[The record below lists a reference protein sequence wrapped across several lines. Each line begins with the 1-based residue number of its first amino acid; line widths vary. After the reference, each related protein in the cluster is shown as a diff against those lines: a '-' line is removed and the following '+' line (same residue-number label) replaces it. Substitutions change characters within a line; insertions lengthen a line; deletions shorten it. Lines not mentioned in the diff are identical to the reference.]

1 MMLKFGG
8 HAMAA
13 GLSLEEDKF
22 ELFQQRLANW
32 LQSGWTLRYCKAK
45 WCQTVV
51 KPGRNNHGSGAVAAR
66 C

>member
-1 MMLKFGG
+1 MRDALERLDTLYPGMMLKFGG

-32 LQSGWTLRYCKAK
+32 LLSGWTLRYCKAK
-45 WCQTVV
+45 WCRTV
-51 KPGRNNHGSGAVAAR
+51 R
-66 C
+66 